1 MPTVDDLTSAIG
13 EVAAS
18 ALSILLVVIV
28 AYVILLISR
37 RFVLKRLVSRLASHG
52 EDPEARAV
60 SLAETQKRVDTISS
74 IADWLLRLMIVVFTV
89 LAVLFELGLTS
100 VIVVLA
106 VLIAGVALVAQDVI
120 RDYVGG
126 AVILLENQF
135 GIGDWVQVAGVSG
148 EVESLNLHRTTIRSD
163 MGDLITVPN
172 GEIRVAVNQTR
183 IWARINFEVGIVD
196 PTRVEDARAVI
207 DAAGLAFAA
216 DPELG
221 HAVLDPPQ
229 MLRVSGVDP
238 GGIRLLI
245 RGRVT
250 ANERWRLNGEFR
262 KRVIEALTNAGI
274 ELVTAQRVRIAE
286 ATPLNPTA
294 PASAAGSDDA

>member
-1 MPTVDDLTSAIG
+1 MPTVDDMTSAIG
-13 EVAAS
+13 EVARS
-18 ALSILLVVIV
+18 ALSILLVVVI
-28 AYVILLISR
+28 AYVVLLVCR
-37 RFVLKRLVSRLASHG
+37 RFLLKPLVARLAPRD

-60 SLAETQKRVDTISS
+60 SLAETQKRVDTITS
-74 IADWLLRLMIVVFTV
+74 IADWLLRLAIVVFTV

-126 AVILLENQF
+126 AIILLENQF
-135 GIGDWVQVAGVSG
+135 GIGDYVQVAGVMG
-148 EVESLNLHRTTIRSD
+148 EVESLNLHRTTLRND
-163 MGDLITVPN
+163 QGDLITVPN

-196 PTRVEDARAVI
+196 PARVEEARGVI
-207 DAAGLAFAA
+207 DAAGLEFAA

-221 HAVLDPPQ
+221 HAVLDPPK

-245 RGRVT
+245 RGRVS
-250 ANERWRLNGEFR
+250 ANDRWRLNGEFR
-262 KRVIEALTNAGI
+262 KRVIEALTREGI
-274 ELVTAQRVRIAE
+274 ELVTAQRVRIADGG
-286 ATPLNPTA
+286 ANPTA
-294 PASAAGSDDA
+294 PPARRPNGA